1 MWTSCDRNALLMRPM
16 RYFCVVSEILRQIV
30 SEILRQIVSEI
41 LRQIVSEIL
50 RQILRPTIIGP
61 ARCVTV
67 THDGASY

>member
-1 MWTSCDRNALLMRPM
+1 MRPM
-16 RYFCVVSEILRQIV
+16 LYFCVVSEILRQIV
-30 SEILRQIVSEI
+30 SEILRQI

-50 RQILRPTIIGP
+50 RPGILGP

>member
-1 MWTSCDRNALLMRPM
+1 MRPM
-16 RYFCVVSEILRQIV
+16 RYFCVVSEILRQIVSEILRQIV

-61 ARCVTV
+61 ARCVSM